1 MNISKGIPSDWVHLS
16 AAYLTGESYSTE
28 GERPRLP
35 DETAALTVL
44 VNSGIHLER
53 AHTGNTQR
61 LLGDRSGMHDW
72 PIYDGVVVRS
82 NEAELARHL
91 VDRLLQGV
99 SERVVEAEGRAVWR
113 ESRKSQLELELVY

>member
-1 MNISKGIPSDWVHLS
+1 MNISKGIQSDWVHLP
-16 AAYLTGESYSTE
+16 AGYLTGDSCATE
-28 GERPRLP
+28 GGLPRLP

-53 AHTGNTQR
+53 AHTGYSQR

-72 PIYDGVVVRS
+72 PVYDGVVVRS
-82 NEAELARHL
+82 SEAELARHL

-99 SERVVEAEGRAVWR
+99 SGREVEIEGRAVWR
-113 ESRKSQLELELVY
+113 ESQKRQLELELVC